1 MYVEPK
7 IKSSYYINNKGSKLG
22 KLYFKPNIGKT
33 IYDYVIENK
42 PKVIVEFGVLFGF
55 STVCM
60 SQALRDLNNGGK
72 IYAFDLWEK
81 SKYNH
86 GQTIELVDDI
96 LKEYELQDFVKLDY
110 GGSADCL
117 SDIKDVDLI
126 HIDINNDGDSLKKMI
141 QNIRVDNGITCD
153 ILFEGGTL
161 ERDNCWWMK
170 KFNKKPINDVKEDFD
185 YIVLNKNFP
194 SISFIG
200 SNE

>member
-7 IKSSYYINNKGSKLG
+7 IKSSYYINNKGSKLE

-126 HIDINNDGDSLKKMI
+126 HIDINNDGDRLM
-141 QNIRVDNGITCD
+141 NFITDIKNKHKVNCD
-153 ILFEGGTL
+153 ILFEGGII
-161 ERDNCWWMK
+161 ERDNCWWMNEFK
-170 KFNKKPINDVKEDFD
+170 KTPINHLRNNFD
-185 YIVLNKNFP
+185 YVILNKNYP
-194 SISFIG
+194 GISKIK
-200 SNE
+200 

>member
-22 KLYFKPNIGKT
+22 KLYFKPDIGKT
-33 IYDYVIENK
+33 IYDYVIETK

-96 LKEYELQDFVKLDY
+96 LKDYELQDFVKLDY

-117 SDIKDVDLI
+117 SDIKNVDLI
-126 HIDINNDGDSLKKMI
+126 HIDINNDGDRLIDFISDIKNKHK
-141 QNIRVDNGITCD
+141 VDCD
-153 ILFEGGTL
+153 ILFEGGIV
-161 ERDNCWWMK
+161 ERDNCWWMNKFK
-170 KFNKKPINDVKEDFD
+170 KTPINYIKNTFD
-185 YIVLNKNFP
+185 YVVLNENYP
-194 SISFIG
+194 GISKCI
-200 SNE
+200 

>member
-86 GQTIELVDDI
+86 GQTIELVNDI

-110 GGSADCL
+110 GGSADSL

-126 HIDINNDGDSLKKMI
+126 HIDINNDGDRLM
-141 QNIRVDNGITCD
+141 NFITDIKNKHKVNCD
-153 ILFEGGTL
+153 ILFEGGII
-161 ERDNCWWMK
+161 ERDNCWWMNEFK
-170 KFNKKPINDVKEDFD
+170 KTPINHLRNNFD
-185 YIVLNKNFP
+185 YVILNKNYP
-194 SISFIG
+194 GISEIK
-200 SNE
+200 

>member
-126 HIDINNDGDSLKKMI
+126 HIDINNDGDRLM
-141 QNIRVDNGITCD
+141 NFITDIKNKHKVNCD
-153 ILFEGGTL
+153 ILFEGGII
-161 ERDNCWWMK
+161 ERDNCWWMNEFK
-170 KFNKKPINDVKEDFD
+170 KTPINHLRNNFD
-185 YIVLNKNFP
+185 YVILNKNYP
-194 SISFIG
+194 GISKIK
-200 SNE
+200 

>member
-96 LKEYELQDFVKLDY
+96 LKDYELQDFVKLDY
-110 GGSADCL
+110 GGSADSL

-126 HIDINNDGDSLKKMI
+126 HIDINNDGDRLM
-141 QNIRVDNGITCD
+141 NFITDIKNKHKVNCD
-153 ILFEGGTL
+153 ILFEGGII
-161 ERDNCWWMK
+161 ERDNCWWMNEFK
-170 KFNKKPINDVKEDFD
+170 KTPINHLRNNFD
-185 YIVLNKNFP
+185 YVILNKNYP
-194 SISFIG
+194 GISKIK
-200 SNE
+200 

>member
-86 GQTIELVDDI
+86 GQTIELVNDI

-110 GGSADCL
+110 GGSADSL

-126 HIDINNDGDSLKKMI
+126 HIDINNDGDRLMNFITDIKNKHK
-141 QNIRVDNGITCD
+141 VDCD
-153 ILFEGGTL
+153 ILFEGGII
-161 ERDNCWWMK
+161 ERDNCWWMNEFK
-170 KFNKKPINDVKEDFD
+170 KTPINYIKNTFD
-185 YIVLNKNFP
+185 YVVLNERYP
-194 SISFIG
+194 GISKCI
-200 SNE
+200 

>member
-86 GQTIELVDDI
+86 GQTIELVNDI

-110 GGSADCL
+110 GGSADSL

-126 HIDINNDGDSLKKMI
+126 HIDINNDGDRLMNFITDIKNKHK
-141 QNIRVDNGITCD
+141 VDCD
-153 ILFEGGTL
+153 ILFEGGIV
-161 ERDNCWWMK
+161 ERDNCWWMNEFK
-170 KFNKKPINDVKEDFD
+170 KTPINHLRNNFD
-185 YIVLNKNFP
+185 YVILNKNYP
-194 SISFIG
+194 GISKIK
-200 SNE
+200 

>member
-86 GQTIELVDDI
+86 GQTIELVNDI

-110 GGSADCL
+110 GGSADSL

-126 HIDINNDGDSLKKMI
+126 HIDINNDGDRLM
-141 QNIRVDNGITCD
+141 NFITDIKNKHKVNCD
-153 ILFEGGTL
+153 ILFEGGII
-161 ERDNCWWMK
+161 ERDNCWWMNEFK
-170 KFNKKPINDVKEDFD
+170 KTPINHLRNNFD
-185 YIVLNKNFP
+185 YVILNKNYP
-194 SISFIG
+194 GISKIK
-200 SNE
+200 

>member
-86 GQTIELVDDI
+86 GQTIELVNDI

-110 GGSADCL
+110 GGSADSL
-117 SDIKDVDLI
+117 SNIKDVDLI
-126 HIDINNDGDSLKKMI
+126 HIDINNDGDRLM
-141 QNIRVDNGITCD
+141 NFITDIKNKHKVNCD
-153 ILFEGGTL
+153 ILFEGGII
-161 ERDNCWWMK
+161 ERDNCWWMNEFK
-170 KFNKKPINDVKEDFD
+170 KTPINHLRNNFD
-185 YIVLNKNFP
+185 YVILNKNYP
-194 SISFIG
+194 GISKIK
-200 SNE
+200 

>member
-110 GGSADCL
+110 GGSADSL
-117 SDIKDVDLI
+117 SNIKDVDLI
-126 HIDINNDGDSLKKMI
+126 HIDINNDGDRLM
-141 QNIRVDNGITCD
+141 NFITDIKNKHKVNCD
-153 ILFEGGTL
+153 ILFEGGII
-161 ERDNCWWMK
+161 ERDNCWWMNEFK
-170 KFNKKPINDVKEDFD
+170 KTPINHLRNNFD
-185 YIVLNKNFP
+185 YVILNKNYP
-194 SISFIG
+194 GISKIK
-200 SNE
+200 

>member
-7 IKSSYYINNKGSKLG
+7 IKSSYYVNNKGSKLG
-22 KLYFKPNIGKT
+22 EPYFKPNIGKT
-33 IYDYVIENK
+33 IYDYVIETK

-86 GQTIELVDDI
+86 GQTIELVNDI

-110 GGSADCL
+110 GGSADSL

-126 HIDINNDGDSLKKMI
+126 HIDINNDGDRLM
-141 QNIRVDNGITCD
+141 NFITDIKNKHKVNCD
-153 ILFEGGTL
+153 ILFEGGII
-161 ERDNCWWMK
+161 ERDNCWWMNEFK
-170 KFNKKPINDVKEDFD
+170 KTPINHLRNNFD
-185 YIVLNKNFP
+185 YVILNKNYP
-194 SISFIG
+194 GISKIK
-200 SNE
+200 

>member
-86 GQTIELVDDI
+86 GQTIELVNDI

-110 GGSADCL
+110 GGSADSL

-126 HIDINNDGDSLKKMI
+126 HIDINNDGDRLMNFITDIKNKHK
-141 QNIRVDNGITCD
+141 VDCD
-153 ILFEGGTL
+153 ILFEGGII
-161 ERDNCWWMK
+161 ERDNCWWMNEFK
-170 KFNKKPINDVKEDFD
+170 KTPINHLRNNFD
-185 YIVLNKNFP
+185 YVILNKNYP
-194 SISFIG
+194 GISKIK
-200 SNE
+200 

>member
-7 IKSSYYINNKGSKLG
+7 IESSYYINNKGSKLEE
-22 KLYFKPNIGKT
+22 LYFKPNIGKT

-60 SQALRDLNNGGK
+60 AQALRDLNNGGR

-117 SDIKDVDLI
+117 SGIKDVDLI
-126 HIDINNDGDSLKKMI
+126 HIDVNNDGDRLMDFISDIKNKHK
-141 QNIRVDNGITCD
+141 VDCD
-153 ILFEGGTL
+153 ILFEGGIV
-161 ERDNCWWMK
+161 ERDNCWWMNEFK
-170 KFNKKPINDVKEDFD
+170 KTPINYIKNTFD
-185 YIVLNKNFP
+185 YTILNKNYP
-194 SISFIG
+194 GISKCI
-200 SNE
+200 